1 MTGKNAATTRFVVIV
16 LVTALVVTVTFL
28 VVTVTFLFHVLFSR
42 TISNLTVEIMAA
54 VLAVVLVVASVGVTI
69 HFQNQEEKKRQCEIA
84 VFEVKLKFYQ
94 DLLDC
99 IMESDDDDT
108 IKKNELEKM
117 RNLSSRAALVASKEL
132 LNALAFF
139 IERVSQ
145 EGQLKPKDDD
155 TSGDESKK
163 SSYRYVIQMMRK
175 DLDVVV
181 VKDDV
186 QDEVKRLIEM

>member
-16 LVTALVVTVTFL
+16 LVTAL

-84 VFEVKLKFYQ
+84 VFQVKLDIYQ
-94 DLLDC
+94 KLLDC

-108 IKKNELEKM
+108 IKKDELERM
-117 RNLSSRAALVASKEL
+117 RNLSSKAALVARREL
-132 LNALAFF
+132 LEALALF

-145 EGQLKPKDDD
+145 EGQLKQKN
-155 TSGDESKK
+155 GDESKK
-163 SSYRYVIQMMRK
+163 SYRYVIQMMRK

-186 QDEVKRLIEM
+186 QDEVKKLIEM